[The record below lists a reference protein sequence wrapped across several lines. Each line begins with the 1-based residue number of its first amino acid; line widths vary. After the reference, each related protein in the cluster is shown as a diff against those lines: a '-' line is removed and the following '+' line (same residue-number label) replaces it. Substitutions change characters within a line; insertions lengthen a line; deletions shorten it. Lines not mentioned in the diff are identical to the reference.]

1 MDMSLNL
8 VVPSVYINRE
18 KIQCETIRLE
28 QTVNEIHNFE
38 VTFALKSSTE
48 LWKLDPEKI
57 MEYVGQEAFIEFT
70 HAFSKES
77 CEFSGYV
84 TNVEFGSWND
94 GYGYRPHESNLVH
107 LYGHGRVVKLDE
119 AKGMDS
125 FCDMTLKSIFSE
137 VLQSAQDAASSVV
150 CNPKFT
156 GVLPYV
162 ARYNET
168 PWRFLNRLSSTF
180 SELFYY
186 DGKNLNFGVPND
198 QQTVRLTFQQDL
210 ISLRTIASGKQRNMS
225 RYGYIPAD
233 DTMYWTQ
240 SDPRTL
246 PGLLRNV
253 DKLGASLFD
262 SGKQSFVVGE
272 YPVTNEQQMK
282 DILKA
287 RQSSLDGS
295 MLSVEGV
302 TRTSRLKLGGLV
314 ELIFPDGMGVRS
326 LGKYRIMEL
335 VHVVDETG
343 NYSNF
348 FKASPV
354 GFESIP
360 SFEPRV
366 AYPEVGYVISNDD
379 PQQMGRVQVQLS
391 WQGPLWK
398 NTNWIR
404 VQSPDAGGSG
414 MKNRGMVSI
423 PEVGDMVMVG
433 YVNGDPNRPYV
444 AGSMFTGSNGAGGG
458 DGNNIHSIVTKSG
471 HKLVFNDEK
480 GDKWGLSIT
489 DGNGNSI
496 SFDANAGKI
505 SVIAGEEI
513 SLSAKS
519 ISLLGN
525 KINISAS
532 ESATLYSGGDVKTN
546 AEENIEILVGEE
558 ISMTGKTVSVDASES
573 AQYHSDK
580 MKLLA
585 DSEMEINSEKIGVDS
600 TKDNLVL
607 ASGGDIDAQSKGKIN
622 LF

>member
-1 MDMSLNL
+1 MPLNI
-8 VVPSVYINRE
+8 VASYVYVNGE
-18 KIQCETIRLE
+18 KLQCETIRLE
-28 QTVNEIHNFE
+28 QTVNGIHTFE
-38 VTFALKSSTE
+38 VAFALRSSNE
-48 LWKLDPEKI
+48 LWKMDPGKV
-57 MEYVGQEAFIEFT
+57 MGYVGQEASIEFVQT
-70 HAFSKES
+70 TSMETCQFRG
-77 CEFSGYV
+77 FV
-84 TNVEFGSWND
+84 TDVELGSWNHSN
-94 GYGYRPHESNLVH
+94 GYGPHESNLVH
-107 LYGHGRVVKLDE
+107 LIGHGRVVKLDE

-125 FCDMTLKSIFSE
+125 FCDLTLSSIFSE
-137 VLQSAQDAASSVV
+137 VMKCAQDAASSVV

-168 PWRFLNRLSSTF
+168 PWEFLNRLSSTF
-180 SELFYY
+180 CELFYY
-186 DGKNLNFGVPND
+186 DGVNLNFGVPND
-198 QQTVRLTFQQDL
+198 QQSVRLVFQYDL

-233 DTMYWTQ
+233 DSVYFVD
-240 SDPRTL
+240 SDPRSL
-246 PGLLRNV
+246 PGLLCGV
-253 DKLGASLFD
+253 DKMGATLFD
-262 SGKQSFVVGE
+262 SGKKSYLASE
-272 YPVTNEQQMK
+272 YPVANVQQMN
-282 DILKA
+282 DILRA
-287 RQSSLDGS
+287 RQSSVDGS

-302 TRTSRLKLGGLV
+302 THTCRLKLGGLV

-326 LGKYRIMEL
+326 LGKYRIMEI
-335 VHVVDETG
+335 VHEVDEVG
-343 NYSNF
+343 NYSNS

-354 GFESIP
+354 GLERIP
-360 SFEPRV
+360 SFGPCV
-366 AYPEVGYVISNDD
+366 AYPEVGYVTSNDD

-444 AGSMFTGSNGAGGG
+444 AGSMFTGKNGQGGG
-458 DGNNIHSIVTKSG
+458 TDNNIHSIVTKSG

-505 SVIAGEEI
+505 SVVASDEI
-513 SLSAKS
+513 MLSAKS
-519 ISLLGN
+519 IQLLADV
-525 KINISAS
+525 INTNAS
-532 ESATLYSGGDVKTN
+532 ESISVYSGGEVNVN
-546 AEENIEILVGEE
+546 ADENMKILTGED
-558 ISMTGKTVSVDASES
+558 ISMTGKNVSVDASES
-573 AQYHSDK
+573 GQCHSDK

>member
-1 MDMSLNL
+1 MPLNI
-8 VVPSVYINRE
+8 VASYVYVNGE
-18 KIQCETIRLE
+18 KLQCETIRLE
-28 QTVNEIHNFE
+28 QTVNGIHTFE
-38 VTFALKSSTE
+38 VAFALRSSNE
-48 LWKLDPEKI
+48 LWKMDPGKV
-57 MEYVGQEAFIEFT
+57 MGYVGQEASIEFVQT
-70 HAFSKES
+70 TSMETCQFRG
-77 CEFSGYV
+77 FV
-84 TNVEFGSWND
+84 TDVELGSWNHSN
-94 GYGYRPHESNLVH
+94 GYGPHESNLVH
-107 LYGHGRVVKLDE
+107 LIGHGRVVKLDE

-125 FCDMTLKSIFSE
+125 FCDLTLSSIFSE
-137 VLQSAQDAASSVV
+137 VMKCAQDAASSVV

-168 PWRFLNRLSSTF
+168 PWEFLNRLSSTF
-180 SELFYY
+180 CELFYY
-186 DGKNLNFGVPND
+186 DGVNLIFGVPND
-198 QQTVRLTFQQDL
+198 QQTVRLVFQHDL

-233 DTMYWTQ
+233 DSVYFVD
-240 SDPRTL
+240 SDPRSL
-246 PGLLRNV
+246 PGLLGGV
-253 DKLGASLFD
+253 DKMGATLFD
-262 SGKQSFVVGE
+262 SGKKSYLASE
-272 YPVTNEQQMK
+272 YPVANVQQMN
-282 DILKA
+282 DILRA
-287 RQSSLDGS
+287 RQSSVDGS

-302 TRTSRLKLGGLV
+302 THTCRLKLGGLV

-326 LGKYRIMEL
+326 LGKYRIMEI
-335 VHVVDETG
+335 VHEVDEVG
-343 NYSNF
+343 NYSNS

-354 GFESIP
+354 GLERIP
-360 SFEPRV
+360 SFGPCV
-366 AYPEVGYVISNDD
+366 AYPEVGYVTSNDD

-444 AGSMFTGSNGAGGG
+444 AGSMFTGKNGQGGG
-458 DGNNIHSIVTKSG
+458 TGNNIHTFTTKSG
-471 HKLVFNDEK
+471 HKIAFND
-480 GDKWGLSIT
+480 DKTGWGLSIT
-489 DGNGNSI
+489 DGNGNTI
-496 SFDANAGKI
+496 NFDAKNDEI
-505 SVIAGEEI
+505 SVVANDTIN
-513 SLSAKS
+513 LSAKNIRLS
-519 ISLLGN
+519 ANVISLD
-525 KINISAS
+525 ST
-532 ESATLYSGGDVKTN
+532 ESTTLYSGSDISVN
-546 AEENIEILVGEE
+546 ANESMSLMAGED
-558 ISMTGKTVSVDASES
+558 ISMSGKNVMEDASES